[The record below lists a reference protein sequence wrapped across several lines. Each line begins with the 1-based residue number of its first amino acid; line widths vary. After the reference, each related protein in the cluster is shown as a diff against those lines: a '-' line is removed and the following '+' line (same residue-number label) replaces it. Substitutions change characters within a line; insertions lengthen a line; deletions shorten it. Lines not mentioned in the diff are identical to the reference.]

1 MNKYIY
7 TNNNS
12 DTSANIY
19 FLNDK
24 NIISEIN
31 DNVSELNPIA
41 SYDLVKN
48 LSSTAN
54 EAISEL
60 N

>member
-31 DNVSELNPIA
+31 DNVSGLNPIA